1 MKLRHVAALVVSLS
15 IVGVSCS
22 SSDDPSVTLYSG
34 RSEDLVGPLLEQ
46 FTEATGIEVTVNY
59 LGSEEAALL
68 IDQEGDRS
76 PANVFLSQSP
86 GAMGFLEDA
95 GRLADLDQSIL
106 DLVPASV
113 RDNDGQWVGVSGR
126 QRVLVY
132 NQDLVDVASLP
143 SSVID
148 IAGPQFAGQ
157 VGLAPANGS
166 FQDFVTAMRG
176 SLGDEATLAWLTELN
191 ANGAVSYANNSSIV
205 AAVGRGEIQVG
216 LVNHY
221 YNYRA
226 LDEDPSLRS
235 LNFQFDQADP
245 GAVLIVTA
253 AAVIDGNES
262 NEANQLIEFLLSPSA
277 QEYFATETFEY
288 PLVASVSPAAG
299 IPAASFDAVGDDVLG
314 DLGAELKATRDLI
327 IEAGFEG

>member
-22 SSDDPSVTLYSG
+22 SSDEPSVTLYSG

-106 DLVPASV
+106 ELVPASV

-132 NQDLVDVASLP
+132 NQDLVDVATLP
-143 SSVID
+143 SSVLD

-235 LNFQFDQADP
+235 LNFQFDQEDP
-245 GAVLIVTA
+245 GSVLIVTA

-262 NEANQLIEFLLSPSA
+262 NEANELIEFLLSQSA